1 MDDKFEERT
10 GIAQIF
16 ERAIEQNP
24 QNVELLR
31 AFQPIVETQ
40 RSLALAPVSSALDL
54 VSVDREKLKAGV
66 PVIRQISLF
75 SPEPHWKETAGLL
88 VAAIKTGLPSI
99 AEEIDNVFLFIQTDR
114 LALFEY
120 LQAPPEKGKELFE
133 RWVKELEVPPG
144 PLSFL
149 LESLRRVILE
159 QRAKEITAA
168 LGELHW
174 DKGYC
179 PICGDNPSFA
189 LIEEKGGKRFLHCSS
204 CGHDWRFTRVV
215 CPCCENQAQ
224 QGMTYFYVEG
234 KPYES
239 AFICDKCGRYLV
251 TLNRAAHIFDRDPDV
266 SAMSLVHLD
275 VLMQEKGYSP
285 MTACIWNTLN

>member
-1 MDDKFEERT
+1 MGKFEEEKKD
-10 GIAQIF
+10 IAGIF

-31 AFQPIVETQ
+31 AFQPIVEAQ
-40 RSLALAPVSSALDL
+40 RNLASMPATCPSDLASI
-54 VSVDREKLKAGV
+54 DREKLKAGI
-66 PVIRQISLF
+66 PVIRQIGLF
-75 SPEPHWKETAGLL
+75 SPETPWKEPAGLL
-88 VAAIKTGLPSI
+88 AAAIKKGLPSI
-99 AEEIDNVFLFIQTDR
+99 AEEIDNILLCIQAGR
-114 LALFEY
+114 LSLFEY
-120 LQAPPEKGKELFE
+120 LQAPPEQGKELIE
-133 RWVKELEVPPG
+133 RWVAELSVSPG

-149 LESLRRVILE
+149 LEALRRVILE
-159 QRAKEITAA
+159 QRAREITAS
-168 LGELHW
+168 LGELGW

-189 LIEEKGGKRFLHCSS
+189 LIEEKGGRRFLHCSS

-234 KPYES
+234 KPHES
-239 AFICDKCGRYLV
+239 AFICDKCGKYLV
-251 TLNRAAHIFDRDPDV
+251 TLNRAAHVFDRDPDV